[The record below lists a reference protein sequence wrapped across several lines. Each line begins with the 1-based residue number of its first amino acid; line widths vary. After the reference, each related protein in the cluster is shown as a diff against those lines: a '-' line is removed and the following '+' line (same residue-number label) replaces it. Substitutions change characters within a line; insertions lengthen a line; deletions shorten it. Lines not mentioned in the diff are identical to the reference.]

1 MSLKDNIEEFKKQ
14 FLAQVPEDIQ
24 KIMQTATD
32 KLKQS
37 NLEDQCCKT
46 GGKAPDFSL
55 PNIKGD
61 KLTLAALLDKGPV
74 VLSFYRGGWCP
85 YCNLELKALQ
95 ESLPGIKA
103 SGGQLVAVSPQLP
116 DHSLSTSEANEISF
130 EVLSDVGNHTAREY
144 GLVFTLKEELRPI
157 YEKWGAD
164 IASVNGDDSFEL
176 PIPATF
182 VINSNGVITYSFVD
196 ADYTNR
202 LEPAKIIESLG

>member
-1 MSLKDNIEEFKKQ
+1 MSLKDSIEEFRKQ
-14 FLAQVPEDIQ
+14 FLAQVPEEIQ
-24 KIMQTATD
+24 AIMQTATD
-32 KLKQS
+32 ELKQS
-37 NLEDQCCKT
+37 GLEDQCCKT
-46 GGKAPDFSL
+46 GDKAPDFSL

-61 KLTLAALLDKGPV
+61 KLTLTELLDKGPV

-95 ESLPGIKA
+95 ESLPGIEA
-103 SGGQLVAVSPQLP
+103 SGGQLVAISPQLP
-116 DHSLSTSEANEISF
+116 DQSLSASEANEISF

-157 YEKWGAD
+157 YKKWGAD

-182 VINSNGVITYSFVD
+182 VINSNGIITYSFVD

-202 LEPAKIIESLG
+202 LEPAKIIEALG

>member
-24 KIMQTATD
+24 KIMLTATD
-32 KLKQS
+32 ELKQS

-46 GGKAPDFSL
+46 GDKAPDFSL

-61 KLTLAALLDKGPV
+61 KLILSELLDKGPV

-95 ESLPGIKA
+95 ESLPEIET

-116 DHSLSTSEANEISF
+116 DHSLSAAETNEISF
-130 EVLSDVGNHTAREY
+130 EVLSDVGNHTARKY

-157 YEKWGAD
+157 YKKWGAD

-182 VINSNGVITYSFVD
+182 VINSNGIITYSFVD

-202 LEPAKIIESLG
+202 LEPAKIIEALG